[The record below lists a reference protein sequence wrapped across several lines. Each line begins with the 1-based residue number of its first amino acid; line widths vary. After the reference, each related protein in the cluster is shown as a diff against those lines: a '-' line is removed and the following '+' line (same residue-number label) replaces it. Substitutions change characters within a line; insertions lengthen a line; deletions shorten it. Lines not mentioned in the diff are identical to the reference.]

1 MGIENTPFVVRTPN
15 KPFFSTIKRLL
26 LILFHSFNSEA
37 LKSTGKYPDLNE
49 LAFKNICHEHFRN
62 RPARLKAQQQNSTR
76 NENELTVEEDREDSD
91 CGWGYL

>member
-1 MGIENTPFVVRTPN
+1 
-15 KPFFSTIKRLL
+15 
-26 LILFHSFNSEA
+26 
-37 LKSTGKYPDLNE
+37 
-49 LAFKNICHEHFRN
+49 LAFKNICYEHFRN